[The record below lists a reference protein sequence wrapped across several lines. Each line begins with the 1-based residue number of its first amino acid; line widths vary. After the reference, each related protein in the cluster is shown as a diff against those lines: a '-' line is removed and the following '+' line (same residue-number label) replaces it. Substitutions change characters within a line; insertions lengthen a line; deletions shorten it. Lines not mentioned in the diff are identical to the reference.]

1 MKKQHHF
8 FIECVYIYINKNA
21 LSIVYDRNN
30 RNALDSRVD
39 VNYRI
44 HRKMVR
50 DYNIISISFF
60 ISFCLYFKTARTA
73 LLYVWLL
80 YNLNDVYIY

>member
-50 DYNIISISFF
+50 DYNIISISF
-60 ISFCLYFKTARTA
+60 
-73 LLYVWLL
+73 LLVFVCILKRQGQHCCMFGYC
-80 YNLNDVYIY
+80 II